1 MQLYF
6 GLFFSNVFYILVS
19 LKTLIGNAVLF
30 MNCLLD
36 VYKRLLIFFG
46 LYRFF
51 GFIFIV
57 FGLSVGIIFYS

>member
-1 MQLYF
+1 MM
-6 GLFFSNVFYILVS
+6 
-19 LKTLIGNAVLF
+19 LIGNVVLF